1 MSDIEDSFK
10 ILCSTF
16 KNFKIDNSFGISDD
30 ELKKNLSILI
40 KAVLSPD
47 LNTSN
52 KVQQYLFYLSGIDQ
66 DAFLTSFLFLL
77 KSLLQEKIDV
87 IDLTKSALKIICEKN
102 KYTEEDYITLFKDVY
117 SVKNTF
123 TIGEPLPHNFSLTEE
138 DAICYYD
145 IITNIVQHCG
155 SRLNKQDNKTNLMHL
170 NLAYNCIKIAKREEV
185 HFYHLSNL
193 VIQIMNHTQDY
204 QLARNIVEQI
214 FQLSINNGNGI
225 YGFYL
230 KADCYLMQKNL
241 NDALIYL
248 TIVLYHID
256 ENIPFDLWKLLLTRI
271 QIFYREIS
279 AEDYE
284 KELYILLQSKF
295 NLFDTI
301 TKDQVTLT
309 HFGIE
314 LKKRKNIS
322 KEVYDYLSNNKE
334 EIESLGKDGY
344 KVWYTLL
351 FQIYQYFHD
360 DSLKPYLEYYE
371 KQLPE
376 TVLNNINNSL
386 GKIENDKDYINS
398 IVKSLI
404 DSKYNSDR
412 NSEIKRNLRSLHI
425 LLEKSFKTRNSD
437 LFINVNRLLS
447 GLDFIASED
456 DYEGLVAVSFEKEEI
471 VDYYQSLIENFNKT
485 TLKDVFNII
494 FIGKTEDKIF
504 IHIIK
509 DNEKNFIELSFNFKE
524 LIEYI
529 DQLPEIMFFDDKDSI
544 ETEIKRMND
553 QIYHSSILN
562 LDYCL
567 NKPYI
572 VITDS
577 NLSCIPNNLFVSNHS
592 FLSIIHKSLSMP
604 SLDFLIN
611 SKDTIINNQISLWC
625 PSENGDMPMNYALKG
640 ILPYLEENSI
650 YYETSMDYKKVN
662 FSDISIIIA
671 HGGKDISHKLY
682 FMAGGAFGI
691 EPTYYMNINNII
703 KEPKLVILFICH
715 SGKAEKN
722 MLYETSE
729 SMQNLLFQKG
739 AQAVIAP
746 KWPLHTSIPGIW
758 LPKFIDTLKNGKTSF
773 EAFSEAQDY
782 ISLRHPN
789 AGAWACLHYFG
800 NPNIKIK

>member
-1 MSDIEDSFK
+1 MSDIDDSFK
-10 ILCSTF
+10 LLCSTF

-30 ELKKNLSILI
+30 ELIKNLSMLI
-40 KAVLSPD
+40 KGVLNSD

-52 KVQQYLFYLSGIDQ
+52 TIQQYLFYLSGIDQ
-66 DAFLTSFLFLL
+66 DAFLTSFLYLL
-77 KSLLQEKIDV
+77 KSLLQKKINVIDV
-87 IDLTKSALKIICEKN
+87 TKSALEIICEKN
-102 KYTEEDYITLFKDVY
+102 KYTVEDYVTLFKNVY
-117 SVKNTF
+117 SQKNTF

-145 IITNIVQHCG
+145 IITNLVQSCG
-155 SRLNKQDNKTNLMHL
+155 SRLNKQDNKINLIHL
-170 NLAYNCIKIAKREEV
+170 YLAYNCIKIAKREEI

-204 QLARNIVEQI
+204 QFARNIVEQI

-256 ENIPFDLWKLLLTRI
+256 ESVPFDLWKWLLTRI
-271 QIFYREIS
+271 QIFYREIN

-284 KELYILLQSKF
+284 KELYLFLQSKF
-295 NLFDTI
+295 PLFDNI
-301 TKDQVTLT
+301 TKDQISLT

-314 LKKRKNIS
+314 LNKGRNIS
-322 KEVYDYLSNNKE
+322 KDVYNYLSNNKE
-334 EIESLGKDGY
+334 EIDSLGINGY
-344 KVWYTLL
+344 KVWYNLL
-351 FQIYQYFHD
+351 YQTYQYFHD
-360 DSLKPYLEYYE
+360 DSLLSFIDYYE
-371 KQLPE
+371 KQIPD
-376 TVLNNINNSL
+376 TVLRTINNSL
-386 GKIENDKDYINS
+386 GKIENDEDVINS
-398 IVKSLI
+398 IVKCII

-412 NSEIKRNLRSLHI
+412 NSEIKRSIRSLHT
-425 LLEKSFKTRNSD
+425 LLTKSFKTRNSD
-437 LFINVNRLLS
+437 LFINVSRLLS
-447 GLDFIASED
+447 GVEFIASED
-456 DYEGLVAVSFEKEEI
+456 DFEGLVAISFEKEEI
-471 VDYYQSLIENFNKT
+471 VNYYKEFIEKFNKT

-494 FIGKTEDKIF
+494 FIEKTEDKIF
-504 IHIIK
+504 MHIIK
-509 DNEKNFIELSFNFKE
+509 DNEKNFSELSFNSKE

-529 DQLPEIMFFDDKDSI
+529 DQLPEIMLFDDKDST
-544 ETEIKRMND
+544 ETEIKKLND

-562 LDYCL
+562 LNYCL
-567 NKPYI
+567 NKSFI

-715 SGKAEKN
+715 SGKAEKS

-729 SMQNLLFQKG
+729 SMQNLLFKKG